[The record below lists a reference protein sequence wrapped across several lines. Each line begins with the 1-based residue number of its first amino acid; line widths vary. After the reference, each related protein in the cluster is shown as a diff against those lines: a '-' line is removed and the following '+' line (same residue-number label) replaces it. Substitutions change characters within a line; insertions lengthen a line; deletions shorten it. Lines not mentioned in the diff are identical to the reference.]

1 MEALVQER
9 EQGGPFNDLDDLCD
23 RMYGKDL
30 NRRAVESLI
39 KCGALDSFGH
49 NRRTLLDGYQV
60 VMLDIEDRYKNNLE
74 GQMNLFDELDPTHRK
89 HPLPAAEEGGIS
101 AGRKIGDGE
110 GGHRTVCLGTS
121 AGAVP
126 RDCPAAGDGG
136 SGGAASRGRRRK
148 FDGAG

>member
-1 MEALVQER
+1 
-9 EQGGPFNDLDDLCD
+9 
-23 RMYGKDL
+23 MYGKDL

-89 HPLPAAEEGGIS
+89 HPSQLPKKEEF
-101 AGRKIGDGE
+101 R
-110 GGHRTVCLGTS
+110 RT
-121 AGAVP
+121 
-126 RDCPAAGDGG
+126 
-136 SGGAASRGRRRK
+136 
-148 FDGAG
+148 